1 MKPMKYFHI
10 IYSQFNLLGD
20 TYQTTPRKR
29 KRKVSTSVLKPCQ
42 TYFSVQGLSRLAN
55 CPTSNNCIAASYYT
69 YGALYTISTS
79 VYLFAIALS
88 YYCTAIDSL

>member
-1 MKPMKYFHI
+1 MKYFHV

-20 TYQTTPRKR
+20 I
-29 KRKVSTSVLKPCQ
+29 
-42 TYFSVQGLSRLAN
+42 SVQGLSRLAN
-55 CPTSNNCIAASYYT
+55 CPTSNNCIAASYYS

-88 YYCTAIDSL
+88 

>member
-79 VYLFAIALS
+79 VYLFAIALH
-88 YYCTAIDSL
+88 CAMDSL